1 MLRKAPYLEFT
12 VASTDLISREILQ
25 QFFARFDALE
35 DKIEK
40 FQESQ
45 IKGVEEMRREM
56 AGSQIKGVEEMR
68 REIAGLRQIIRAEV
82 LLETPSK
89 G

>member
-1 MLRKAPYLEFT
+1 
-12 VASTDLISREILQ
+12 
-25 QFFARFDALE
+25 
-35 DKIEK
+35 
-40 FQESQ
+40 
-45 IKGVEEMRREM
+45 M

-68 REIAGLRQIIRAEV
+68 REMAGLRQIIRAEV